1 MHHQIQSMSRFTE
14 EQKEYVHS
22 NFSNFKTINEFSQ
35 QYAKYWNLPFSDTV
49 RRSISKLLAREKLTS
64 NVKPMEESDDFKLA
78 QARKLNPSSFY
89 LIASEMNETPLHKE
103 FWNNLLAYK
112 EFLNAELSVIP
123 LRYKNPNSVFR
134 DKVHENWS
142 PQTKEYLDAAR
153 HDIHKYLTILAD
165 VKTQPTAV
173 LPLSGMEDI
182 SGAKSAI
189 IGHPKIHL
197 QALPVLE
204 GHPKKIILTTGSV
217 SVPNYTDSKAG
228 KKGENHHK
236 NGFVIVEIR
245 DDEEFYIRQC
255 EAAEDGSFIDLI
267 HEVEDGVVRQIDKCA
282 AIIMGDVHVSEI
294 DKEVDDETDLFLSKC
309 TPDYLILHDIFNGI
323 SCSRHILKDPVAQF
337 KRIQDNRHLIDREIE
352 EMKHWLIG
360 KLKYHPV
367 VVKSNHD
374 EWLTNYISEDW
385 RKDIANSLTYMKY
398 AQVLLEGNAPKGLVA
413 YILEEEFGEEVITLG
428 ENDSFIVAS
437 HELAVHG
444 HLGSNGSRGTFEQY
458 RKLNYPVITGHSH
471 TPIRRD
477 NAISVGTSTILRP
490 GYNKGASSWLHA
502 HVILHDNG
510 RAQQLIFINNKFTTF
525 LD

>member
-1 MHHQIQSMSRFTE
+1 MSRFTE
-14 EQKEYVHS
+14 EQKNYVNL
-22 NFSNFKTINEFSQ
+22 NFPKYNTINEFSQ
-35 QYAKYWNLPFSDTV
+35 EYAKHWGIPFSDTV
-49 RRSISKLLAREKLTS
+49 RRSISKLLEREKLTS
-64 NVKPMEESDDFKLA
+64 NIKTAEQSDDFKIA
-78 QARKLNPSSFY
+78 QTRKLNPSSFY
-89 LIASEMNETPLHKE
+89 IITSEMNETPLHQK

-112 EFLNAELSVIP
+112 EFLKAELSVIP
-123 LRYKNPNSVFR
+123 LRYKNPTSVY
-134 DKVHENWS
+134 KEKIHENWS

-182 SGAKSAI
+182 SGSKSAV
-189 IGHPKIHL
+189 IGHPKLHL

-217 SVPNYTDSKAG
+217 SIPNYTDSKAG

-236 NGFVIVEIR
+236 NGFVIVEINSK
-245 DDEEFYIRQC
+245 EEFYIRQC

-267 HEVEDGVVRQIDKCA
+267 YEVENGAIRKIDKCA
-282 AIIMGDVHVSEI
+282 AIVMGDVHVSEI
-294 DKEVDDETDLFLSKC
+294 DEEVNLETEHLLNCC

-323 SCSRHILKDPVAQF
+323 SCNRHLVKDPIAQF
-337 KRIQDNRHLIDREIE
+337 KRYDEGNHLIEVE
-352 EMKHWLIG
+352 LNEMKRWVAN

-367 VVKSNHD
+367 IVNSNHN
-374 EWLTNYISEDW
+374 EWLTKYINEDW
-385 RKDIANSLTYMKY
+385 RKDIANSLVYMKY
-398 AQVLLEGNAPKGLVA
+398 AQVLLEGNAPKGLIA
-413 YILEEEFGEEVITLG
+413 HILEEEFGNQIITLG

-437 HELAVHG
+437 HELGVHG
-444 HLGSNGSRGTFEQY
+444 HLGSNGSRGSFEQY

-471 TPIRRD
+471 TPMRRD